1 MNLDDLKKIDDRN
14 LDKVKPLTLFSKL
27 TGWKN
32 EPSIHDLKR
41 DFQNTQSSHSKYIAN
56 LKRWVEL
63 YDAPKFGNDKHK
75 GSRVNPKMTRKQAEW
90 RCPALS
96 EPFLST
102 NQLYEVKPL
111 TFDDVH
117 RAEQNALIL
126 NMQFNTQLKR
136 VNLVDKIIRSV
147 VKNGTAIV
155 RLGWEY
161 QEQEVVEQVEQFE
174 YLPIQPLNIPP
185 ELAEQ
190 MGQVDESSQLQQQYE
205 NLAKLRQFEP
215 DSYEQL
221 PSELKAG
228 FEMSE
233 KTRQLLKATFIG
245 FKQEKKVK
253 PVVNKPTVE
262 VCNLHNVYI
271 DPTCKGDIDK
281 AQFIVHSY
289 ESSLSDLKR
298 SGLYKNLDRLDTALQ
313 GDNHFYHS
321 SNTGFSFNDKARKKL
336 VVYEYWGYW
345 DIDGTGIVKPIVA
358 SWVGDVLIRMEENP
372 FPDKKLPFVIF
383 NYLPE
388 EDSIYGEPDAE
399 LIEDNQ
405 LIAGA
410 ITRGMIDL
418 IGKSAN
424 SQTGYSKGF
433 LDSTNK
439 IKFRRG
445 EDYEYNPNMHPANA
459 VFTHKYPE
467 LPNSALTMVQ
477 MMSNEAES
485 LSGVKAFTGTG
496 ISASYLGDT
505 AAGARGVLDA
515 VSKREMSIL
524 RRISVGFIEI
534 GRKIMAMNAVWL
546 SEEEVVRVTNSEFI
560 KVRRDDLLGN
570 FDLSL
575 GISTAEEKE
584 SKSKQL
590 AFLLQTTGNTMGHG
604 LMQKMLSKIAY
615 LSNMPDLA
623 KEILEYVPEPDPM
636 QQQIQ
641 QLEVERLQAEIELL
655 RSQANE
661 NNAKSQVQSAKVMTE
676 QAKANNLQ
684 SDADNKTLDFMERDT
699 GVKHQQVLEKQAMI
713 NQGANEQQQL
723 KNVGLSQQVA
733 DKHNSS
739 LIQQFMQ
746 QPAVSLNQPQ
756 MKNIQ

>member
-1 MNLDDLKKIDDRN
+1 MLLDDLKKIE
-14 LDKVKPLTLFSKL
+14 DKDLIYIKPFDAPKKL
-27 TGWKN
+27 TGWEN

-41 DFQNTQSSHSKYIAN
+41 DFQNTKNSHSKFMADLN
-56 LKRWVEL
+56 RWVEL

-102 NQLYEVKPL
+102 NRLFEVKPL
-111 TFDDVH
+111 TFDDVK

-126 NMQFNTQLKR
+126 NMQFNTQLNR
-136 VNLVDKIIRSV
+136 VGLVDRIIRSI

-155 RLGWEY
+155 RLGWDY
-161 QEQEVVEQVEQFE
+161 QEQEVVERVEQFQ
-174 YLPIQPLNIPP
+174 YTPVQPLNVPP
-185 ELAEQ
+185 EMAEQ
-190 MGQVDESSQLQQQYE
+190 MGQIDEAGQLQGQYE
-205 NLAKLRQFEP
+205 QLAQLKVKEP

-233 KTRQLLKATFIG
+233 EQGQLLKAISIG
-245 FKQEKKVK
+245 FKQERKVK
-253 PVVNKPTVE
+253 PVVNKPTVD
-262 VCNLHNVYI
+262 VCKLQNVYI
-271 DPTCKGDIDK
+271 DPTCNGDINK
-281 AQFIVHSY
+281 AQFIIHSY

-298 SGLYKNLDRLDTALQ
+298 SGLYKNLEQLDVTLH
-313 GDNHFYHS
+313 GDSHFHS
-321 SNTGFSFNDKARKKL
+321 ANTDFTFNDKARKKL

-345 DIDGTGIVKPIVA
+345 DIDNTGIIKPIVA

-388 EDSIYGEPDAE
+388 EDSLYGVPDAE

-405 LIAGA
+405 HIAGA

-418 IGKSAN
+418 LGKSAN
-424 SQTGYSKGF
+424 AQTGYAKGL
-433 LDSTNK
+433 LDNTNK

-445 EDYEYNPNMHPANA
+445 EDYEFNPNMHPANA
-459 VFTHKYPE
+459 LFTHKFPE
-467 LPNSALTMVQ
+467 LPNSALTIVQ
-477 MMSNEAES
+477 MMNNEAES

-515 VSKREMSIL
+515 VSKRETSIL

-534 GRKIMAMNAVWL
+534 GRKIMSMNGVWL

-560 KVRRDDLLGN
+560 RIRRDDLLGN

-575 GISTAEEKE
+575 GIATAEEKD

-590 AFLLQTTGNTMGHG
+590 AFLLQTTGNNMGQD
-604 LMQKMLSKIAY
+604 LFKIMVSKIAQ
-615 LSNMPDLA
+615 LSDMPDLA
-623 KEILEYVPEPDPM
+623 KQILEYNPEPNPM
-636 QQQIQ
+636 EQQIQ
-641 QLEVERLQAEIELL
+641 ELEVQRLQAEIELL
-655 RSQANE
+655 KSQANE
-661 NNAKSQVQSAKVMTE
+661 NNAKSQVQSAKVDTE
-676 QAKANNLQ
+676 KAKANNLQ
-684 SDADNKTLDFMERDT
+684 SDADNKTLDFVERDS
-699 GVKHQQVLEKQAMI
+699 GVKHERELDKQAMI
-713 NQGANEQQQL
+713 NQGVNEHQQL
-723 KNVGLSQQVA
+723 KNVGLSQQIA
-733 DKHNSS
+733 DKHNAT
-739 LIQQFMQ
+739 LIQQFAN
-746 QPAVSLNQPQ
+746 QPITPDLNQPQ
-756 MKNIQ
+756 MKNI